1 MTITRPPRRRGARPS
16 PAADMPM
23 ILDTLAGQDQPAE
36 TAEAGE
42 TAAPAAPPA
51 RRRSASTVP
60 HPQPDTGSA
69 GREFELKFAVNEA
82 TLASLKASPVLG
94 EGEFRRAQRLT
105 SVYFDTP
112 DHALK
117 AAGLVLR
124 IRRKRTTLLLA
135 AKWAVASEG
144 LFARGEHEVVCPSPA
159 PDLSLLGPEIAERIR
174 AVVKDEPLLPVFTT
188 DIRRS
193 LRLVRFGGS
202 TIELALD
209 TGTVVAG
216 MRSEP
221 IREIEIELKD
231 GSADAIYDFAA
242 MLAKSCALSIVALS
256 KSERGFLLAS
266 GKAPKVART
275 PVAPLAGAATVD
287 DLIAGVIGSCIQQ
300 FVSNWPA
307 FQRAER
313 VDAVHQMRV
322 SLRRLRAMVGLFNRA
337 YPSPA
342 FTDLRNEAKRI
353 ASAMGDARN
362 WDVFAEMV
370 RNGPM
375 VAVSSVSGFGDL
387 LAGVEERRR
396 VAYAEVRALLED
408 PATTQFVIAA
418 EAFVARRGWRTALAT
433 GDLSGLAAAPQ
444 GFAADSLSRLDR
456 KVRKRGRGLADKT
469 AEERHEVR
477 IALKGLRYAAELYA
491 PLFTNPGDA
500 KQYTAAAAR
509 VQDTLGSSNDMAVA
523 GDLVTRLPPAPTH
536 VARAQAVGV
545 VLGWFA
551 RGLEIEGRDIRKTWK
566 GFRTSPRFWT

>member
-1 MTITRPPRRRGARPS
+1 MSITRTPRRRGARPS
-16 PAADMPM
+16 PAADRPM
-23 ILDTLAGQDQPAE
+23 ILDALAGQDQPAE
-36 TAEAGE
+36 SAEAGD
-42 TAAPAAPPA
+42 TAAPASAPA
-51 RRRSASTVP
+51 RRRSASAVA
-60 HPQPDTGSA
+60 HSQPDTGSA

-82 TLASLKASPVLG
+82 RLASLKSSPVLG
-94 EGEFRRAQRLT
+94 EGEFRRAQRLI

-135 AKWAVASEG
+135 AKWPVASEG

-193 LRLVRFGGS
+193 LRLARFGGS

-209 TGTVVAG
+209 TGTIVAG

-242 MLAKSCALSIVALS
+242 MLAKSCGLSIVALS

-287 DLIAGVIGSCIQQ
+287 DLIAGVIGSCVQQ
-300 FVSNWPA
+300 FVANWPA

-362 WDVFAEMV
+362 WDVFAGWSAMA
-370 RNGPM
+370 RW
-375 VAVSSVSGFGDL
+375 SRY
-387 LAGVEERRR
+387 RR
-396 VAYAEVRALLED
+396 
-408 PATTQFVIAA
+408 
-418 EAFVARRGWRTALAT
+418 
-433 GDLSGLAAAPQ
+433 
-444 GFAADSLSRLDR
+444 
-456 KVRKRGRGLADKT
+456 
-469 AEERHEVR
+469 
-477 IALKGLRYAAELYA
+477 
-491 PLFTNPGDA
+491 
-500 KQYTAAAAR
+500 
-509 VQDTLGSSNDMAVA
+509 
-523 GDLVTRLPPAPTH
+523 
-536 VARAQAVGV
+536 
-545 VLGWFA
+545 
-551 RGLEIEGRDIRKTWK
+551 
-566 GFRTSPRFWT
+566 

>member
-1 MTITRPPRRRGARPS
+1 M
-16 PAADMPM
+16 
-23 ILDTLAGQDQPAE
+23 
-36 TAEAGE
+36 
-42 TAAPAAPPA
+42 
-51 RRRSASTVP
+51 
-60 HPQPDTGSA
+60 
-69 GREFELKFAVNEA
+69 NEA
-82 TLASLKASPVLG
+82 TLSALKSSPVLG

-117 AAGLVLR
+117 AAGMVLR

-144 LFARGEHEVVCPSPA
+144 LFARGEHEVVCPTPT
-159 PDLSLLGPEIAERIR
+159 PDLALLGPEVAERIR
-174 AVVKDEPLLPVFTT
+174 AVVKDEPLLPAFTT

-202 TIELALD
+202 TIEVALD

-231 GSADAIYDFAA
+231 GSADAGYDCAA

-287 DLIAGVIGSCIQQ
+287 DVIAGVIGSCIHQ

-322 SLRRLRAMVGLFNRA
+322 SLRRLRAMVGLFNRTC
-337 YPSPA
+337 PSPA

-375 VAVSSVSGFGDL
+375 VAVPSVTGFGDL
-387 LAGVEERRR
+387 LAAVEERRR
-396 VAYAEVRALLED
+396 AAYTEVRALLED
-408 PATTQFVIAA
+408 PATTQFVIGA

-433 GDLSGLAAAPQ
+433 ADLSGLAAAPQ
-444 GFAADSLSRLDR
+444 GFAADSLARLDR
-456 KVRKRGRGLADKT
+456 KVRKRGRGLAEKT
-469 AEERHEVR
+469 ADERHEVR

-491 PLFTNPGDA
+491 PLFDA
-500 KQYTAAAAR
+500 ASDARHYTAAAAR

-523 GDLVTRLPPAPTH
+523 GDLITRLPPAPTH

-551 RGLEIEGRDIRKTWK
+551 RGLEIEARDIRKTWK
-566 GFRTSPRFWT
+566 GFRTSPRFWA